1 MALSILFTINQ
12 NNIHLNVLKG
22 NQLNIFA
29 KINNANS
36 NLLLFVIKF
45 LANAIKF
52 IKIASQK
59 IYQDLRTKL
68 KIKNKNHLNSKKI
81 FWRLF

>member
-36 NLLLFVIKF
+36 NLLLFVNF
-45 LANAIKF
+45 LQMLLNSSKLPHRKF
-52 IKIASQK
+52 IKTWEQ
-59 IYQDLRTKL
+59 
-68 KIKNKNHLNSKKI
+68 N
-81 FWRLF
+81 